1 MKKIL
6 VEKLPRIIKAKKKIE
21 RDFNIK
27 VTNRGKEI
35 YIDGS
40 PQNEYIAGKAID
52 AIDFGFSI
60 AVATSMK
67 KEELDFE
74 KVNIKG
80 YTHSKNLERVRGR
93 IIGTSGKSLQTL
105 SNLTNCYFERNGNN
119 VGIIGAP
126 EDIPIATEAVI
137 MLAQG
142 AKHGNVYKNIE
153 RNRPKMIPDLGLK
166 ESKE

>member
-1 MKKIL
+1 MVKEKWPFRNRRRGILMKKIL

-126 EDIPIATEAVI
+126 EDIPI
-137 MLAQG
+137 
-142 AKHGNVYKNIE
+142 
-153 RNRPKMIPDLGLK
+153 
-166 ESKE
+166 

>member
-21 RDFNIK
+21 RDLNIK
-27 VTNRGKEI
+27 LSNRGKEI
-35 YIDGS
+35 YIEGT
-40 PQNEYIAGKAID
+40 PQNEYIAEKAID

-60 AVATSMK
+60 AIATSMK

-74 KVNIKG
+74 KINIKG

-93 IIGTSGKSLQTL
+93 LIGTKGKTLQTL
-105 SNLTNCYFERNGNN
+105 SNLTNCYFERKDSEI
-119 VGIIGAP
+119 GIIGNP
-126 EDIPIATEAVI
+126 EDMAIATEAVI

-166 ESKE
+166 PEKK